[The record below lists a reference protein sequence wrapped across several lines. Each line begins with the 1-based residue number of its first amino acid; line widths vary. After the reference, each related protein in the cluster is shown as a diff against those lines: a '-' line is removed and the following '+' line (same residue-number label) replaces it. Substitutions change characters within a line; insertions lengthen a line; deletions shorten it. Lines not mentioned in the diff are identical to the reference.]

1 MTPEEIEKIAI
12 PHLTTQFE
20 RALPI
25 LFTGAGFPLNAKNLA
40 GEDVPS
46 CDGIKNKLW
55 NLCFPGEPFEPD
67 TSLQH
72 LFEHAL
78 LRHKAELSTLLTRQ
92 LTINADSLPDWY
104 QQVFKMPWF
113 RCYTLNIDDLDLA
126 VSRRFILP
134 RQITSMSARIRSG
147 APVPQIEAGSSL
159 EAIHLNGC
167 VKEGPEGVTFS
178 VTQYAERLATADP
191 WYLQLSADLVS
202 HSFVFIGTQLDE
214 PPLWQYVELRRSR
227 GSRGQRELRPKSYLI
242 TPHLNRARQALLTE
256 YNVIWLPMTAEEFA
270 ATILEKLK
278 ESADKGNRLI
288 EARSI
293 QHKKHSGVLI
303 PEVSSLARHPDMKT
317 DYLLGQEPVWADIQ
331 SGRAI
336 VRTSDEVL
344 WGTVSERARKRDHRG
359 AIVIT
364 GTAGSGKST
373 ALRRICLRLTA
384 DGIRVGWIDAFS
396 EISPR
401 NIRAAMQR
409 DDAPQVLAIDDADM
423 YGAELAS
430 IIREI
435 TAYDTYPLL
444 ILGIRSGKI
453 ERVLNPSVL
462 RGVEVSEHVMPPLED
477 SDIDKLIEIL
487 DRENRLG
494 ILRGKS
500 QTEQRQLFRDQA
512 GRHLLVAMIQA
523 TSGRRFE
530 EKAVEELLELDDDSA
545 AIYSFIAVA
554 SALRFSLTRDE
565 VLIASGDQ
573 SNKTL
578 NILDQLLRRHIIV
591 ATDNGDLHA
600 RHRVIAEILL
610 KELQLRRDLS
620 RVISGLILVAATK
633 AAPGQPRSSRPW
645 RMLKLFINHEF
656 LIRTIGLEAARN
668 IYGEYEQLLT
678 WDYHYWLQRGSLEVE
693 FGDLSLAENF
703 LNQAKSLASEDSL
716 VDNEIAYLLFKK
728 ALANPAGVDAKRN
741 VNEATAILEELIHK
755 RGHIDSYPFHVLA
768 SQGLAWSRRTI
779 RNRQEKEKYLRYLL
793 THIENG
799 LKKHPRNDDLVTMH
813 RDLKAELLGLAVR

>member
-1 MTPEEIEKIAI
+1 
-12 PHLTTQFE
+12 
-20 RALPI
+20 
-25 LFTGAGFPLNAKNLA
+25 
-40 GEDVPS
+40 
-46 CDGIKNKLW
+46 
-55 NLCFPGEPFEPD
+55 
-67 TSLQH
+67 
-72 LFEHAL
+72 
-78 LRHKAELSTLLTRQ
+78 
-92 LTINADSLPDWY
+92 
-104 QQVFKMPWF
+104 
-113 RCYTLNIDDLDLA
+113 
-126 VSRRFILP
+126 
-134 RQITSMSARIRSG
+134 
-147 APVPQIEAGSSL
+147 
-159 EAIHLNGC
+159 
-167 VKEGPEGVTFS
+167 
-178 VTQYAERLATADP
+178 
-191 WYLQLSADLVS
+191 
-202 HSFVFIGTQLDE
+202 
-214 PPLWQYVELRRSR
+214 
-227 GSRGQRELRPKSYLI
+227 
-242 TPHLNRARQALLTE
+242 
-256 YNVIWLPMTAEEFA
+256 
-270 ATILEKLK
+270 
-278 ESADKGNRLI
+278 
-288 EARSI
+288 
-293 QHKKHSGVLI
+293 
-303 PEVSSLARHPDMKT
+303 
-317 DYLLGQEPVWADIQ
+317 
-331 SGRAI
+331 
-336 VRTSDEVL
+336 
-344 WGTVSERARKRDHRG
+344 
-359 AIVIT
+359 
-364 GTAGSGKST
+364 
-373 ALRRICLRLTA
+373 
-384 DGIRVGWIDAFS
+384 
-396 EISPR
+396 
-401 NIRAAMQR
+401 
-409 DDAPQVLAIDDADM
+409 M

-435 TAYDTYPLL
+435 TTYDTHPLL

-453 ERVLNPSVL
+453 ERALNPSVL

-477 SDIDKLIEIL
+477 SDIDRLIGIL

-500 QTEQRQLFRDQA
+500 LAEQRQLFRDQA

-530 EKAVEELLELDDDSA
+530 EKAVEELLELDDNSA
-545 AIYSFIAVA
+545 AIYAFIAVA

-620 RVISGLILVAATK
+620 RVLSGLILVAATK
-633 AAPGQPRSSRPW
+633 AAPGQSRSSRPW

-793 THIENG
+793 THTENG

-813 RDLKAELLGLAVR
+813 HDLKTELLGLAVK